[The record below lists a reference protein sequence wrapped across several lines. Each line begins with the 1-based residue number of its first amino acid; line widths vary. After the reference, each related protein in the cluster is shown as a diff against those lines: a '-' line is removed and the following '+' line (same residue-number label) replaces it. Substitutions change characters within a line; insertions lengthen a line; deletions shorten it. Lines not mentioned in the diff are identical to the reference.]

1 MLSPT
6 SATTFSGSKWRPP
19 RPAITVWV
27 APAKGLTFDG
37 RVVLVEVA
45 TVVVGLSAEAELIVV
60 APAV

>member
-27 APAKGLTFDG
+27 APANGLTFDG
-37 RVVLVEVA
+37 RVVLDEVA
-45 TVVVGLSAEAELIVV
+45 TVVVGL
-60 APAV
+60 